1 MKTIAQWLKNN
12 RRAALL
18 VLGALC
24 AAALALGLFWLRAAR
39 ANRAA
44 YIAAEQL
51 ITRGEYAQAKDQLAP
66 LALKDYR
73 AAFVLRSYCLARL
86 AYGRD
91 GGDLQSVRDALGHLP
106 DSRENWYLSEG
117 QQAEIEAFRQELE
130 SELNRLIKEAERQQ
144 KEAERKEAERR
155 QLEQLR
161 SGPPYEGMDEKWI
174 GETAFGSPSPEVRE
188 QYIWYND
195 GSCLA
200 KLYDFTDADGT
211 LLYTVGCVRGRVV
224 RIWDKRP
231 VGYAPKATPKPTA
244 KPASDPYRASDFS
257 DPESFYD
264 EYWDEFDDYYDAEY
278 YWDTHH

>member
-1 MKTIAQWLKNN
+1 MPTIAQWLKNH
-12 RRAALL
+12 RRAALPT
-18 VLGALC
+18 LGALC
-24 AAALALGLFWLRAAR
+24 AAALVFGLFWLRAAR

-44 YIAAEQL
+44 YTAAENLLAQ
-51 ITRGEYAQAKDQLAP
+51 GEYAQAEELLAP
-66 LALKDYR
+66 LAQKDYR
-73 AAFVLRSYCLARL
+73 AAFVLRSYCRARL
-86 AYGRD
+86 AYGS
-91 GGDLQSVRDALGHLP
+91 GGGGLQSVRDALSSLP
-106 DSRENWYLSEG
+106 SSQTEYLSAAQKAG
-117 QQAEIEAFRQELE
+117 IEAFRQELE
-130 SELNRLIKEAERQQ
+130 QELDRLVKEAERQQ
-144 KEAERKEAERR
+144 REAEQEEAERR

-174 GETAFGSPSPEVRE
+174 GETAFGRPSPEVRE

-200 KLYDFTDADGT
+200 NLYDFTDADGT
-211 LLYTVGCVRGRVV
+211 LLYTVGCVRGRVA

-231 VGYAPKATPKPTA
+231 VGYAPRATPKPTA

-264 EYWDEFDDYYDAEY
+264 EYWDEFDNYYDAEY

>member
-12 RRAALL
+12 RRAALPA
-18 VLGALC
+18 LGALC
-24 AAALALGLFWLRAAR
+24 AAVLVPGLFWLYTAR
-39 ANRAA
+39 ASQAA
-44 YIAAEQL
+44 YTAAEEL
-51 ITRGEYAQAKDQLAP
+51 LARGEYAQAEQLLAP
-66 LALKDYR
+66 LAQKDYR
-73 AAFVLRSYCLARL
+73 GAYALRGLCRARL
-86 AYGRD
+86 ALGSS
-91 GGDLQSVRDALGHLP
+91 GSGLQSVRDALGHLP

-117 QQAEIEAFRQELE
+117 QQAEIEAFRQEME
-130 SELNRLIKEAERQQ
+130 QELDRLIKEAERQQ
-144 KEAERKEAERR
+144 REAERKEAERR

-244 KPASDPYRASDFS
+244 GPDSDPFRASEYSNPD
-257 DPESFYD
+257 DFYD
-264 EYWDEFDDYYDAEY
+264 EYWDEFDNYYDAEY